1 MITAIDIM
9 KKAVERVNVNLKN
22 VLHEDIKFHHGH
34 TLTVSNYLTQLQS
47 TGNKE
52 FPAII
57 VFTENMTEKKDSLFI
72 EFTIPKVVICTLTM
86 PELTE
91 KERLG
96 STFKK
101 IIYPIFENLQ
111 KELEYIH
118 FGYNLNIN
126 RVDVSYFKT
135 EARDSKTKNMFNDPV
150 DGCIIKNLKMKIRNI
165 QCIKN

>member
-1 MITAIDIM
+1 MNTAIDIM
-9 KKAVERVNVNLKN
+9 KLVVDKVNVNLHE

-47 TGNKE
+47 SGKKE

-57 VFTENMTEKKDSLFI
+57 VFTENMTETINPLFI
-72 EFTIPKVVICTLTM
+72 EFTIPKVVVCTLTM

-101 IIYPIFENLQ
+101 IIYPIFDNLQ
-111 KELEYIH
+111 KELEHIH
-118 FGYNLNIN
+118 YGYDLNVKRSCFILQK
-126 RVDVSYFKT
+126 Y
-135 EARDSKTKNMFNDPV
+135 
-150 DGCIIKNLKMKIRNI
+150 
-165 QCIKN
+165 